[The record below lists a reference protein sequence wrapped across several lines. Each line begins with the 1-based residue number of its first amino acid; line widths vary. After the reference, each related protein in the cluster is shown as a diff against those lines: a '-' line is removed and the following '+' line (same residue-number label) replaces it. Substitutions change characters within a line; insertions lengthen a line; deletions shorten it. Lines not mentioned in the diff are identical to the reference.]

1 MLRIIRRFLSG
12 LAPVLVLHAVL
23 ANAAATKE
31 AAWQTNFQA
40 AQAKAKAQKKILLV
54 AFTGS
59 DWCPWCKKLKAEVFD
74 KQPFASAAHKRF
86 VLVQIDFPH
95 EKKLPNELKEQNGK
109 LAKKYKINTFPSVL
123 LLKPDGELIAHTG
136 YSPGGAENYN
146 KKLAGLMKTY
156 GSLAEL
162 RTQLPTATGLDRAKL
177 LDQLIEAYNKLGN
190 DIGDIAGWRK
200 EIVALDSDNKAGLK
214 RKYEFRMYVDGAQKA
229 LSAAKPAVAE
239 AAIDKALALSGLNPQ
254 QIQRAT
260 IVKSNCCLARED
272 YQASLDCLRKALD
285 AAPKGQNADTLKALI
300 RRSEKLLEAQRAK
313 KTDGKTRPQANSA
326 GKGDSFTTLA
336 GWPSG

>member
-109 LAKKYKINTFPSVL
+109 LAKKYKIGAYPSVL
-123 LLKPDGELIAHTG
+123 LLQPDGELIAHTG
-136 YSPGGAENYN
+136 YSDGGAKDYV
-146 KKLAGLMKTY
+146 KQLAGLMKTY
-156 GSLAEL
+156 KSLAGL
-162 RTQLPTATGLDRAKL
+162 RRQLPATTGPDRARL
-177 LDQLIEAYNKLGN
+177 LDQLIEAYNTLGN
-190 DIGDIAGWRK
+190 QIGDIAGWQK
-200 EIVALDSDNKAGLK
+200 EIVALDSDNQAGLR
-214 RKYEFRMYVDGAQKA
+214 RKYEFRVYVDDAQKA

-239 AAIDKALALSGLNPQ
+239 AAVDKALALPGLNPQ

-260 IVKSNCCLARED
+260 IVKSKCCLARKD
-272 YQASLDCLRKALD
+272 YQASLKCLRKALA
-285 AAPKGQNADTLKALI
+285 AAPKGQHADDLKALI
-300 RRSEKLLEAQRAK
+300 QRSEKLLESQKAK
-313 KTDGKTRPQANSA
+313 QADGKARPA
-326 GKGDSFTTLA
+326 
-336 GWPSG
+336 